1 MRPPCLPR
9 LSAVVAA
16 FALMCLAVPAGAP
29 AAAQEPP
36 RVFALGGPAALP
48 DDALRRAEETLGAAA
63 VRLAGPERFS
73 TAVAISRH
81 AHPGGA
87 ATLYLVGADGVAD
100 ALAASTAVVARQAAL
115 LPVRRDDVPDPVLA
129 EIDRLAPDRVYVVG
143 GPSAVSEPVRQR
155 LAERLGRPVR
165 RLAGAD
171 RYATAA
177 LLTRHANRD
186 GAATVYV
193 ANGHA
198 AADALAVSSALAA
211 HGGSLLLTA
220 PDALPAVTAEEL
232 ARLAPADVRVV
243 GGTAAVS
250 DAVVDQIAAA
260 TGVTPLRVSGPDRVA
275 TAAAVAHH
283 ARPDGATTVYLAAAR
298 GHADALTAAAAVSA
312 HDGVLL
318 LVEPVQPVWWV
329 PRLDEAIRYARAR
342 SGSVSFAAIGT
353 DGVLAGHRAATR
365 VPAASVLKVMF
376 MVAWLRQPSVAA
388 RELTDSDR
396 ALLEPMIRR
405 SANEPATHIANRLGP
420 GPMDQ
425 LAADAGMADFSY
437 TRPWG
442 NSRTSARDQARF
454 LLEVDRF
461 VPERHRAYALR
472 LLTEVVAEQRWGIGQ
487 VPTPGWTAHFK
498 GGWGSGT
505 GATDHQV
512 VLLRHTDGTR
522 AALAVMTTSSPS
534 HAYGKDTLHGV
545 FQRLLADLPRG
556 VA

>member
-1 MRPPCLPR
+1 MRPACPTRLTAAVA
-9 LSAVVAA
+9 LSALV
-16 FALMCLAVPAGAP
+16 CLALPGGVP

-36 RVFALGGPAALP
+36 RVFALGGPAVLP
-48 DDALRRAEETLGAAA
+48 DEALRGAEEDLGAAA
-63 VRLAGPERFS
+63 VRLAGAERFT
-73 TAVAISRH
+73 TAVAVSRH
-81 AHPGGA
+81 AHPDGA

-100 ALAASTAVVARQAAL
+100 ALAASTAVAARDAAL
-115 LPVRRDDVPDPVLA
+115 LPVGRDDVPGPVA
-129 EIDRLAPDRVYVVG
+129 DEIERLAPDRVYVVG
-143 GPSAVSEPVRQR
+143 GPSAVSEAVRQA

-177 LLTRHANRD
+177 LLSRHANPG
-186 GAATVYV
+186 GAETVYV

-211 HGGSLLLTA
+211 HGGALLLTA
-220 PDALPAVTAEEL
+220 PDQLPAVTADEL
-232 ARLAPADVRVV
+232 ARLGPAEVHVV
-243 GGTAAVS
+243 GGRAAVS
-250 DAVVDQIAAA
+250 DAVLDRIAEAG
-260 TGVTPLRVSGPDRVA
+260 GVTPLRLRGPDRVA
-275 TAAAVAHH
+275 TAAALARH
-283 ARPDGATTVYLAAAR
+283 ARPDGAATVYLAAAQ
-298 GHADALTAAAAVSA
+298 GYADALTAAAAVSA

-318 LVEPVQPVWWV
+318 LVEPVQPVRWT
-329 PRLDEAIRYARAR
+329 PHLDEAIRYAQSR

-376 MVAWLRQPSVAA
+376 MVAWLRQPSVAGRA
-388 RELTDSDR
+388 LTDSDR

-405 SANEPATHIANRLGP
+405 SADEPATHIANRLGP
-420 GPMDQ
+420 GPMHQ

-472 LLTEVVAEQRWGIGQ
+472 LLTEVVPEQRWGIGQ

-505 GATDHQV
+505 GSVDHQV
-512 VLLRHTDGTR
+512 VLLRHGDGTR
-522 AALAVMTTSSPS
+522 VALAVMTTGSPS